1 MNTPTK
7 KMTAAAFAALLALG
21 GTACND
27 EDNDGSTVDEETE
40 QLEEN
45 VEQGADEAEQQVE
58 EGAEEPK
65 EGEQ

>member
-27 EDNDGSTVDEETE
+27 EDNDGSTADEETE
-40 QLEEN
+40 QLEQN
-45 VEQGADEAEQQVE
+45 VEEGADEVEQQVD

-65 EGEQ
+65 EGQQ

>member
-21 GTACND
+21 GTACSD
-27 EDNDGSTVDEETE
+27 EDNDGSTADEETE
-40 QLEEN
+40 QVEEN
-45 VEQGADEAEQQVE
+45 VDQGADELDQQID

-65 EGEQ
+65 EGQQ